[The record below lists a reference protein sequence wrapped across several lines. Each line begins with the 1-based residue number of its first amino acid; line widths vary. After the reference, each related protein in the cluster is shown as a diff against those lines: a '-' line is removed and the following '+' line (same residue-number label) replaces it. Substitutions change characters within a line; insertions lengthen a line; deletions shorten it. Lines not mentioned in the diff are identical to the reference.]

1 MFTRERSAS
10 VTHEDRTARKARFA
24 HSPAVSV
31 GAHKRLGRIRL
42 GRWRSPQSRL
52 ARWPSALSLLV
63 GWRSA
68 APESVGSK
76 STSSLFD
83 TFALPSNCRHRR
95 IETPRANYAAHAHCN
110 LCLTWA
116 PTRTPKQQPS
126 VAVWA
131 PVMRV
136 VRPIERWVER
146 MTAEVNRLEEQ
157 LRRAL
162 EGEAWH
168 GPSVLESL
176 AGLSAAQAASHPI
189 AGAHSIWE
197 LVLHLAQ

>member
-10 VTHEDRTARKARFA
+10 VIHEDRTARKARFA

-31 GAHKRLGRIRL
+31 GAQATGHKRLGRIRL

-95 IETPRANYAAHAHCN
+95 IDTPRANYAAHAHCN
-110 LCLTWA
+110 LCLTCA
-116 PTRTPKQQPS
+116 STRAPKQQPS
-126 VAVWA
+126 AAVWA

-136 VRPIERWVER
+136 VLPLAALGEEYGGKRRLPVALAPLGRRTRQSRRTRPSGG
-146 MTAEVNRLEEQ
+146 RLPP
-157 LRRAL
+157 
-162 EGEAWH
+162 H
-168 GPSVLESL
+168 
-176 AGLSAAQAASHPI
+176 
-189 AGAHSIWE
+189 
-197 LVLHLAQ
+197 